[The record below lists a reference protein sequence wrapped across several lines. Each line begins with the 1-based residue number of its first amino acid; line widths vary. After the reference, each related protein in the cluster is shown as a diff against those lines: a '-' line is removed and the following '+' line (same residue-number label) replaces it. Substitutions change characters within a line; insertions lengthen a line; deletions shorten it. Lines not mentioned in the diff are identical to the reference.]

1 MTQAVT
7 LTRVGNSRAVIIP
20 AKILKSLEITENTI
34 LTLSDDNE
42 RITISKSGAV
52 RPEPIFPKVRVP
64 EPDEQEDEQIILDG
78 YEDTAD
84 EAPDQIEES
93 EAEKELFEKRKN
105 IFQIKLIKLMILLK
119 H

>member
-1 MTQAVT
+1 MPKKQSMTQAVT

-42 RITISKSGAV
+42 RIIISKSGAV

-64 EPDEQEDEQIILDG
+64 EPDEQEIESFMASLYKVPTEDIVNDERLAYIL
-78 YEDTAD
+78 
-84 EAPDQIEES
+84 S
-93 EAEKELFEKRKN
+93 K
-105 IFQIKLIKLMILLK
+105 
-119 H
+119 